1 MTAIRYTVRFERRS
15 SIALRVGED
24 GSVQVRAPI
33 GCPRAQIE
41 AALEKHGRWLCAR
54 REDAARA
61 QAARHARPES
71 LPFLGKRLPV
81 RPAPDGIARRTEA
94 AFLLP
99 EGDLAALLPQI
110 AALYAQAARELL
122 PARVAHFAGAFGA
135 RPASVRITGAAK
147 RWGSC
152 SRAGRLNFSWRLV
165 AASSAAVD
173 SVVIHEL
180 THLEH
185 FDHSADFRR
194 LVRAR
199 TPDFDACEWEL
210 RALAQSLE
218 REGLR

>member
-1 MTAIRYTVRFERRS
+1 M
-15 SIALRVGED
+15 
-24 GSVQVRAPI
+24 
-33 GCPRAQIE
+33 
-41 AALEKHGRWLCAR
+41 
-54 REDAARA
+54 
-61 QAARHARPES
+61 
-71 LPFLGKRLPV
+71 
-81 RPAPDGIARRTEA
+81 
-94 AFLLP
+94 
-99 EGDLAALLPQI
+99 
-110 AALYAQAARELL
+110 
-122 PARVAHFAGAFGA
+122 
-135 RPASVRITGAAK
+135 RITGAAK

-165 AASSAAVD
+165 AASPAAVD

>member
-1 MTAIRYTVRFERRS
+1 M
-15 SIALRVGED
+15 
-24 GSVQVRAPI
+24 
-33 GCPRAQIE
+33 
-41 AALEKHGRWLCAR
+41 
-54 REDAARA
+54 
-61 QAARHARPES
+61 
-71 LPFLGKRLPV
+71 
-81 RPAPDGIARRTEA
+81 
-94 AFLLP
+94 
-99 EGDLAALLPQI
+99 
-110 AALYAQAARELL
+110 
-122 PARVAHFAGAFGA
+122 AHFAGAFGA

-165 AASSAAVD
+165 AASPAAVD

>member
-1 MTAIRYTVRFERRS
+1 MTEIRYTVRFERRS

-61 QAARHARPES
+61 QAARHVRPES

-165 AASSAAVD
+165 AASPAAVD
-173 SVVIHEL
+173 SVVMVRSVSIVL
-180 THLEH
+180 T
-185 FDHSADFRR
+185 
-194 LVRAR
+194 
-199 TPDFDACEWEL
+199 P
-210 RALAQSLE
+210 
-218 REGLR
+218 